1 MSRTAMQASAD
12 SRTQQ
17 EVIRELKWDSR
28 VDEAGIGVT
37 VEQGV
42 VALTGTVASY
52 ARKIA
57 AQEAAHRVPGVLD
70 VANDIQ
76 VKIPGDMTRPDAEIA
91 QAVRRS
97 LEWDTLVP
105 DERIQ
110 STVSSG
116 WVTLEGALDYLRER
130 DDAERA
136 VRRLAGV
143 RGVTNNIVIRGPK
156 VEPENVRLMVEEVLE
171 RRAEREAER
180 IHIAVRNGTVILSGR
195 VRSWAEKRAILGAV
209 SHAPGVTE
217 VKENLFVDPLF

>member
-1 MSRTAMQASAD
+1 MSRPARQANTD
-12 SRTQQ
+12 SRIQQ
-17 EVIRELKWDSR
+17 EVIRELKWDSH

-37 VEQGV
+37 VQQGV
-42 VALTGTVASY
+42 VALTGTVGSY

-70 VANDIQ
+70 VANDIL
-76 VKIPGDMTRPDAEIA
+76 VKIPGEMTRSDAEIA
-91 QAVRRS
+91 QAVRRA
-97 LEWDTLVP
+97 LEWDTMVP
-105 DERIQ
+105 DEQIR
-110 STVSSG
+110 STVSNG
-116 WVTLEGALDYLRER
+116 WVTLDGTLDFLRER
-130 DDAERA
+130 DDAESA

-156 VEPENVRLMVEEVLE
+156 VEPDEIQMMIEDVLE
-171 RRAEREAER
+171 RRAEREADR

-195 VRSWAEKRAILGAV
+195 VRSWAEKRAILGSV